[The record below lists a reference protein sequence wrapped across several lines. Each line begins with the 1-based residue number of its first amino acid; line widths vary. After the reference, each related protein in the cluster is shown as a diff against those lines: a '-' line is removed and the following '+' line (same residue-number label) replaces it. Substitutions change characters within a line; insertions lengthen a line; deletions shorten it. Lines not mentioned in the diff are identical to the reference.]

1 MCSPKRKINEGPEF
15 MRRLYLRIYVAVLAS
30 ILLSLALAAT
40 AWRLNSEDRY
50 SPEPAFVREI
60 AGRLLPPA
68 SAPRHEQQH
77 ALERW
82 RQLSGLDLALV
93 APDGEMIA
101 AVGAHGYRMSGMR
114 HRGRGRQSSFSFD
127 LPDGRSIYLAAMP
140 SHGPFRGF
148 GWLAAL
154 LVIAG
159 AVALCAWP
167 VVRRLTRDLEE
178 LEKGVAA
185 LGQGDLGARAPVR
198 REDEVGRLAATFNHA
213 AERIQTL
220 MNANR
225 TLLANASHEL
235 RSPLT
240 RLRMSVEKLAPSA
253 PADVLEE
260 LARNVR
266 ELDQLI
272 EEILLASRL
281 DADRVQAPRCEEVDL
296 VALAAEECAR
306 MGADLDASASV
317 VLQADARLLRRTL
330 RNLLENAAR
339 HGGGA
344 EMTVQIVDNLARV
357 SVCDRGPGVPEAE
370 RERIFEPFF
379 RLPGASEAD
388 GGVGL
393 GLSLARR
400 IAQAHGGSL
409 ICLPREGGGA
419 CFQLDLP
426 MLLQDVS

>member
-1 MCSPKRKINEGPEF
+1 

-30 ILLSLALAAT
+30 ILLSLALAAI

-50 SPEPAFVREI
+50 SPEPAFVQEI

-68 SAPRHEQQH
+68 SAPRYEQQQ

-93 APDGEMIA
+93 APDGAMIA
-101 AVGAHGYRMSGMR
+101 AAGERGAMMPHMR
-114 HRGRGRQSSFSFD
+114 HRGRGPQSTFAFD
-127 LPDGRSIYLAAMP
+127 LPDGRAIYLAAMP
-140 SHGPFRGF
+140 VHGPFRGF

-198 REDEVGRLAATFNHA
+198 RPDEVGRLAATFNHA

-225 TLLANASHEL
+225 SLLANASHEL

-240 RLRMSVEKLAPSA
+240 RLRMSVEKLATIA
-253 PADVLEE
+253 PADVRDE

-266 ELDQLI
+266 ELDQLV

-281 DADRVQAPRCEEVDL
+281 DAGRVEAPQCEEVDL

-306 MGADLDASASV
+306 VGADLDASASV

-339 HGGGA
+339 HGGGGA
-344 EMTVQIVDNLARV
+344 VDMRVQATDGVARL

-370 RERIFEPFF
+370 RERIFEPFY

-400 IAQAHGGSL
+400 IAQAHGGAL

-419 CFQLDLP
+419 CFQVDLP
-426 MLLQDVS
+426 VKR